1 MEDTGKNIIRIGLF
15 DRYFEP
21 SAEWLEL
28 LDIARENERVI
39 RCMYPSA
46 EEQEE
51 AACNLIPGDTWI
63 FQAALWA
70 LKDVRKF
77 CEFCLM
83 LRGPFKGAR
92 QRKLAREQ
100 SRLLRYLAEGAPIP
114 DSPESVLKLWE
125 TANRLEPRWADDLPA
140 HFRTP
145 LEDIPFSHEFFPPNP
160 RPVPDGYFSS
170 PPEEIRADLLCL
182 LDQLHGDDLPH
193 EISAFISYYQFLRI
207 HPFPDGNGHTARMLC
222 CGLLFRDYSAVT
234 LTVFLR
240 QMQDNHDLVSKFVNE
255 ANKKNG
261 NLCSECCQLIRF
273 LIQGQEHVKGN
284 S

>member
-63 FQAALWA
+63 FQAALLA

-145 LEDIPFSHEFFPPNP
+145 LEDIPFSHEFFRRTPGRCRMDISHPP
-160 RPVPDGYFSS
+160 RKRS
-170 PPEEIRADLLCL
+170 
-182 LDQLHGDDLPH
+182 
-193 EISAFISYYQFLRI
+193 
-207 HPFPDGNGHTARMLC
+207 ARMYSVYWTNFTEMTCLMRYPLSFHIINS
-222 CGLLFRDYSAVT
+222 CGSIHFPTATDILHACFAADCFSGIILP
-234 LTVFLR
+234 
-240 QMQDNHDLVSKFVNE
+240 
-255 ANKKNG
+255 
-261 NLCSECCQLIRF
+261 
-273 LIQGQEHVKGN
+273 
-284 S
+284 